1 MAEVFGEIVSWRAPQ
16 KRSTVDQKCSTTSAC
31 VTISRS
37 TLALISTWP
46 LEAYPIFGLRHSQEK
61 FVSTH
66 TKSRT
71 ACLNGPPFVGR
82 AILFASTGCR
92 KNKRREVVDPQ
103 MKARLEADGWTLGSA
118 QSFLDL
124 SDEDMATIDMKL
136 ALDDSGQ
143 SSN

>member
-1 MAEVFGEIVSWRAPQ
+1 
-16 KRSTVDQKCSTTSAC
+16 
-31 VTISRS
+31 
-37 TLALISTWP
+37 
-46 LEAYPIFGLRHSQEK
+46 
-61 FVSTH
+61 
-66 TKSRT
+66 
-71 ACLNGPPFVGR
+71 
-82 AILFASTGCR
+82 
-92 KNKRREVVDPQ
+92 